1 METNLLTLCL
11 TEKVY
16 HEILV
21 KVVNYSTES
30 WWILSCSKR
39 FPLTLFSN
47 CVTLPN
53 YLCHKALH
61 RRHQL

>member
-47 CVTLPN
+47 
-53 YLCHKALH
+53 
-61 RRHQL
+61 